1 MTSYKIGTPVYYNY
15 SNNNHTTQWRMIWH
29 IYHHWYSNGCLFY
42 KTTYEH
48 TYAYMIYGTE
58 MKRVWFSQYT
68 VVLVSYICVKLLKLV
83 CVQNNKI
90 TLRYIKFTDQ
100 TAICTRIDK
109 QKRST
114 TRKHLVYLWQR
125 NNSMMTCYT
134 SFDIPVYYPRI
145 INGILLTNYRSVT
158 WCLWAYDKPEKKHS
172 EMSTLEKW
180 WQVNQYLKH

>member
-1 MTSYKIGTPVYYNY
+1 MSSYKIGTPVYYNY

-48 TYAYMIYGTE
+48 TYAYMIYGIE

-68 VVLVSYICVKLLKLV
+68 VGLVGYICVNLLKLV

-134 SFDIPVYYPRI
+134 SFDNLYTILESSMEFYWRLLGQSHGVFELMI
-145 INGILLTNYRSVT
+145 SQKKNITKWVHLKNDDKLINI
-158 WCLWAYDKPEKKHS
+158 
-172 EMSTLEKW
+172 
-180 WQVNQYLKH
+180 